1 MSESP
6 FSFSQAA
13 SGKAYVDKA
22 RMVLVAADEAVKG
35 LPILSDQD
43 AARASIALARR
54 SLSNEASPADVEDS
68 LQNEADE
75 GILLNEQSAKSA
87 VERSAWLAIASAI
100 GYVAWLGYK
109 EHGEMAGPLVSE
121 IREDELD
128 RLADNL
134 RNVPGVDWDSIAR
147 SAS

>member
-1 MSESP
+1 MPGAP
-6 FSFSQAA
+6 FSLSQAA
-13 SGKAYVDKA
+13 SGKAYVAKSRIA
-22 RMVLVAADEAVKG
+22 LAAADEAVKG
-35 LPILSDQD
+35 LLILNDQD

-54 SLSNEASPADVEDS
+54 SLSNEASPSEVEDS

-128 RLADNL
+128 RLADSL
-134 RNVPGVDWDSIAR
+134 SKVPGVNWDNIVR
-147 SAS
+147 SS